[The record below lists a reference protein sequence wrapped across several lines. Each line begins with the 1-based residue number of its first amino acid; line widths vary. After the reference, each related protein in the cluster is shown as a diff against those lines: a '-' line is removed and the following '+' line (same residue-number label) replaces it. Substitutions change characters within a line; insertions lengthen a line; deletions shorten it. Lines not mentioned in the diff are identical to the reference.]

1 MHNEFQPGASEA
13 SDDDRRTFI
22 KVMGASFALAGLAAT
37 GCRRLPETK
46 FAEYASRPANRT
58 PGVPVTF
65 ATSFELGGVGFGVLA
80 TSYDGR
86 PIKLDGN
93 PMHPSS
99 PLAGGAA
106 AIDPAEFAK
115 RGAPQVGP
123 SNSMTQARVLEL
135 YDTDRSRIALQGG
148 KESTAGALDAWIDVR
163 RAEWKKDGGAG
174 LVVLAE
180 PTSSPTRGHHGAQ

>member
-1 MHNEFQPGASEA
+1 MHDGCNHGPAEPTNAAAEAPQTGGPARRSVYWRSIEQLSDSPEFRAYMHNEFQPGASEA

-93 PMHPSS
+93 PMHPS
-99 PLAGGAA
+99 
-106 AIDPAEFAK
+106 
-115 RGAPQVGP
+115 
-123 SNSMTQARVLEL
+123 
-135 YDTDRSRIALQGG
+135 
-148 KESTAGALDAWIDVR
+148 
-163 RAEWKKDGGAG
+163 
-174 LVVLAE
+174 
-180 PTSSPTRGHHGAQ
+180 